1 MGYYQETINSV
12 TDKLIDLVPSASVYI
27 NSQIPKSDLPNVFF
41 VVMVNSEL
49 LAADDKNHIPL
60 LSFTVQFY
68 SDDIIQHAV
77 MLDTLYADG
86 LLFDENYFYQYIL
99 DETIKPL
106 TEFDLYGGW

>member
-1 MGYYQETINSV
+1 MGYYTETINRVVDRLS
-12 TDKLIDLVPSASVYI
+12 TLVSNVYI
-27 NSQIPKSDLPNVFF
+27 NSQIPKSDLPSSFF

-68 SDDIIQHAV
+68 SDDIIQHATV
-77 MLDTLYADG
+77 LDALYNDG

-106 TEFDLYGGW
+106 TEFELYGGY